1 MTEVKCYVLKNVH
14 YIVYFRNVITYN
26 FISTA
31 AEDDE
36 TSDRLISSMS
46 IDRLHELKSTAWD
59 KENFL
64 HKACS

>member
-36 TSDRLISSMS
+36 TSDRLISLMSM
-46 IDRLHELKSTAWD
+46 HELKSTAWD
-59 KENFL
+59 KEYFL
-64 HKACS
+64 HEACS